1 MQIFLEGQRHQNRQP
16 FGKRGV
22 YVITKC
28 LQQSVLEE
36 SRINE
41 GNDEDYYGVN
51 LWMEPI
57 NGWNGINQWMDG
69 INIWIE
75 ALNGWRSQ
83 AIPNHHSSHTSNMQ
97 RV

>member
-1 MQIFLEGQRHQNRQP
+1 MITKRLHQN
-16 FGKRGV
+16 V
-22 YVITKC
+22 T
-28 LQQSVLEE
+28 
-36 SRINE
+36 E
-41 GNDEDYYGVN
+41 GSKIYDYDSDGYDEDYYGVN
-51 LWMEPI
+51 RWMEPI